1 MTLDRYAGVVDDH
14 EAFVEA
20 CDRPLPRTGRVNRV
34 KSSFGEVRDA
44 LTDAGFGVERLGWF
58 EDGFRIEEPDG
69 AKVGNTLPHHL
80 GWMAVQ
86 EEVSM
91 LPPVV
96 LGDAAGPSLGSALVL
111 DVCAAP
117 GSKTTQVAADA
128 AGVVANDD
136 NVGRI
141 AALRNNTD
149 RLGLTNVAV
158 TSYDGR
164 RFPGAQAF
172 DAALVDVPCT
182 SEGTVRKNPEHGEG
196 TVPDDER
203 ASTVAVQKGILSRA
217 LGLVRDGGRVVY
229 STCTFA
235 PEENEAVVDHAV
247 RNGDARVLPFDTG
260 LDASPGVTDWRG
272 EVYAD
277 DVRRTRRY
285 YPHQNDTGG
294 FYVALL
300 EPTTGDD

>member
-1 MTLDRYAGVVDDH
+1 MTLERYAGIVDDH

-20 CDRPLPRTGRVNRV
+20 CERPLPRTGRVNTV
-34 KSSFGEVRDA
+34 ESSFGEIRDT
-44 LTDAGFGVERLGWF
+44 LDDAGFGVERLGWYS
-58 EDGFRIEEPDG
+58 DGFRIDEPEG
-69 AKVGNTLPHHL
+69 AKVGNTLPHYL
-80 GWMAVQ
+80 GWIAVQ

-96 LGDAAGPSLGSALVL
+96 LRDAVELDEALVL

-117 GSKTTQVAADA
+117 GSKTTQVAQDA

-136 NVGRI
+136 NFGRI
-141 AALRNNTD
+141 AALRSNTD

-164 RFPGAQAF
+164 RFPDTLSF

-182 SEGTVRKNPEHGEG
+182 SEGTVRKNPEYSE
-196 TVPDDER
+196 PDAVSEDER
-203 ASTVAVQKGILSRA
+203 ASVVGVQKGILTRT
-217 LGLVRDGGRVVY
+217 LELVRDGGRVVY

-247 RNGDARVLPFDTG
+247 RNGDARVVPFDTG
-260 LDASPGVTDWRG
+260 LDASEGVTDWRG
-272 EVYAD
+272 EEYVD
-277 DVRRTRRY
+277 DVRDTRRY
-285 YPHQNDTGG
+285 YPHRNDTGG

-300 EPTTGDD
+300 EPTTG

>member
-1 MTLDRYAGVVDDH
+1 MTLERYAGIVDDH
-14 EAFVEA
+14 DAFAEA

-34 KSSFGEVRDA
+34 KSSFDEVRDA

-58 EDGFRIEEPDG
+58 EDGFRIDEPED
-69 AKVGNTLPHHL
+69 AKVGNTLPHYL
-80 GWMAVQ
+80 GWIAVQ

-96 LGDAAGPSLGSALVL
+96 LGDAVELGDALVL
-111 DVCAAP
+111 DACAAP

-136 NVGRI
+136 NIGRI

-164 RFPGAQAF
+164 RFPDIGF

-182 SEGTVRKNPEHGEG
+182 SEGTVRKNPEYGE
-196 TVPDDER
+196 PDAVSRDER
-203 ASTVAVQKGILSRA
+203 MSVVGVQKGILTRT
-217 LGLVRDGGRVVY
+217 LDLVNDGGCVVY

-235 PEENEAVVDHAV
+235 PEENEAVVDHVV
-247 RNGDARVLPFDTG
+247 RNGDARVRSFEVG
-260 LDASPGVTDWRG
+260 LDAAEGVTEWRG
-272 EVYAD
+272 ETYVDA
-277 DVRRTRRY
+277 VRDTRRF
-285 YPHQNDTGG
+285 YPHRNDTGG

-300 EPTTGDD
+300 EPTTE